1 VNIDPY
7 LRRLVSRALKEDLDG
22 RGDITTRWFL
32 PTRARYRARVTFK
45 ADGVLC
51 GSAIAGEVFR
61 QACPGARVRWLK
73 RDGNRVRAGTVV
85 ARIEGPR
92 EIMTAERTALNF
104 LQHLSGIATLASR
117 YAAEA
122 RGTRARIYDTRKT
135 LPGWRTLAKY
145 AVRAGGGRNHRMG
158 LYDMVLL
165 KDNHLAGWA
174 EGGIGIEEIR
184 RRLRKFR
191 RRHPRTAVLHGGLR
205 DWKGIGGQVE
215 KGAVKPVPAARFR
228 PRLNRE
234 AIATVDDVVAGITRN
249 DTIVLDVR
257 SNDEY
262 EGRLNDASGCEECDR
277 LGHIPG
283 SVWVEF
289 SELTE
294 GRYRLKPWQEVQA
307 RLAQAGVTP
316 DKTLIPY

>member
-1 VNIDPY
+1 MDWNIP
-7 LRRLVSRALKEDLDG
+7 VIEPGELKELLNRESVLLVDVQ
-22 RGDITTRWFL
+22 RN
-32 PTRARYRARVTFK
+32 RAAYEAEH
-45 ADGVLC
+45 L
-51 GSAIAGEVFR
+51 
-61 QACPGARVRWLK
+61 PGAVNFFLYEYFITDTRESQLEGAVQELGEMFRAQGVT
-73 RDGNRVRAGTVV
+73 RDVPVVFCDAETGTV
-85 ARIEGPR
+85 APR
-92 EIMTAERTALNF
+92 TCFF
-104 LQHLSGIATLASR
+104 LHL
-117 YAAEA
+117 
-122 RGTRARIYDTRKT
+122 
-135 LPGWRTLAKY
+135 
-145 AVRAGGGRNHRMG
+145 
-158 LYDMVLL
+158 
-165 KDNHLAGWA
+165 
-174 EGGIGIEEIR
+174 IG
-184 RRLRKFR
+184 
-191 RRHPRTAVLHGGLR
+191 HPRTAVLNGGLR

-215 KGAVKPVPAARFR
+215 KGAVKPTPAARFR

-294 GRYRLKPWQEVQA
+294 GRYRIKPWQEVQA

>member
-1 VNIDPY
+1 MTKEGGTGYVGTIFRIDRSGLLTTIHTFTGDEVDGALPVA
-7 LRRLVSRALKEDLDG
+7 RLIQGSDG
-22 RGDITTRWFL
+22 SFYGTTPGFGSSNRGR
-32 PTRARYRARVTFK
+32 
-45 ADGVLC
+45 
-51 GSAIAGEVFR
+51 VFR
-61 QACPGARVRWLK
+61 VDTAGSLTTLNTFTGSDGGYPVAGLVQSSDGSFYGTTSGFDMAESGNGAIPS
-73 RDGNRVRAGTVV
+73 AETGTV
-85 ARIEGPR
+85 APR
-92 EIMTAERTALNF
+92 TCFF
-104 LQHLSGIATLASR
+104 LHL
-117 YAAEA
+117 
-122 RGTRARIYDTRKT
+122 
-135 LPGWRTLAKY
+135 
-145 AVRAGGGRNHRMG
+145 
-158 LYDMVLL
+158 
-165 KDNHLAGWA
+165 
-174 EGGIGIEEIR
+174 IG
-184 RRLRKFR
+184 
-191 RRHPRTAVLHGGLR
+191 HPRTAVLHGGLR

-215 KGAVKPVPAARFR
+215 KGAVKPTPAARFR

-294 GRYRLKPWQEVQA
+294 GRYRIKPWQEVQA